1 MRAGGVVTALIVTL
15 IGLVTVAAF
24 VAVSATR
31 RAVENDEAALRARQ
45 FAGRWPKDGA
55 A

>member
-1 MRAGGVVTALIVTL
+1 MALIVTL
-15 IGLVTVAAF
+15 VALVTVAAF
-24 VAVSATR
+24 VAVWATR

-45 FAGRWPKDGA
+45 FAGRWPKDDA

>member
-1 MRAGGVVTALIVTL
+1 MTGLLVTL
-15 IGLVTVAAF
+15 IGLVVAAAF
-24 VAVSATR
+24 VAVWATR

-45 FAGRWPKDGA
+45 FAGRWPKDDA